1 MPGPGLSLQ
10 ALGGVHVTGVGQ
22 GTNYGPSSND
32 AATAAY
38 GSGATTADG
47 GGSGLAALSPLTG
60 PGLAV
65 SAGVVSVVLLVLI
78 YHSLP
83 K

>member
-10 ALGGVHVTGVGQ
+10 ALGGVKVAGAGQ
-22 GTNYGPSSND
+22 GTNYGASSND

-38 GSGATTADG
+38 GSGATPSDS
-47 GGSGLAALSPLTG
+47 GSGLAALSPLTG